1 MEPVTAFWTFFKLPF
16 FAFLGA
22 FMLYA
27 LNRLNKKEPFSLL
40 KVLNINVG
48 SGAAPGVI
56 LLDMVVS
63 SILGV
68 MVILPLTSPATIP
81 QAVVAG
87 LGMTGILAAHSKDT

>member
-1 MEPVTAFWTFFKLPF
+1 MENLPALWSLLKLPF

-27 LNRLNKKEPFSLL
+27 LNRLNQKEPFSLL

-48 SGAAPGVI
+48 VGASPGVI
-56 LLDMVVS
+56 FLDMLVS
-63 SILGV
+63 STLGTA
-68 MVILPLTSPATIP
+68 VILPLTSPATIP

-87 LGMTGILAAHSKDT
+87 LGMTGILAAHSKEK